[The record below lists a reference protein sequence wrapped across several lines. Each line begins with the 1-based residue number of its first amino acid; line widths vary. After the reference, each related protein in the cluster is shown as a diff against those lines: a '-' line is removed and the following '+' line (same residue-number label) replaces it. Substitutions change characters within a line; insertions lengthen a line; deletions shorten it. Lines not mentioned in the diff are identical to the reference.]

1 MPEFSGLLSSLLL
14 CFLSLGTPG
23 SSSSQ
28 HPCLS
33 SSSAKQPGFFLEL
46 SMALCEFVLDEI
58 LAKGR
63 NSPACCIRISNFSFY
78 SRFYFL
84 GVINIFD
91 HLTSCNMKHAHTCT
105 CISHGYLLIPTEFT
119 RSHDALAKKL
129 ASMRILLLHLNHAFH
144 LFFTVTC
151 QRQWHTRRY
160 PDTYTKS
167 NHNMPL
173 LSPSPPSNQG
183 AHEDDIDRFNCSL
196 MVMVETSIFMAPTRK
211 LYFV

>member
-1 MPEFSGLLSSLLL
+1 MFSYQYLWPSYM
-14 CFLSLGTPG
+14 T
-23 SSSSQ
+23 
-28 HPCLS
+28 
-33 SSSAKQPGFFLEL
+33 
-46 SMALCEFVLDEI
+46 
-58 LAKGR
+58 
-63 NSPACCIRISNFSFY
+63 
-78 SRFYFL
+78 
-84 GVINIFD
+84 
-91 HLTSCNMKHAHTCT
+91 HAHTCT
-105 CISHGYLLIPTEFT
+105 CISHAFHLLIPTEFT

-129 ASMRILLLHLNHAFH
+129 ASRRILLLHLNHAFH

-196 MVMVETSIFMAPTRK
+196 MMMAETSIFMAPTRK
-211 LYFV
+211 LYFVWLVIPTTKCTDGVIISKWIPIVGDEIDNLAPSNGYD

>member
-1 MPEFSGLLSSLLL
+1 MKSWPRE
-14 CFLSLGTPG
+14 
-23 SSSSQ
+23 
-28 HPCLS
+28 
-33 SSSAKQPGFFLEL
+33 
-46 SMALCEFVLDEI
+46 
-58 LAKGR
+58 GR
-63 NSPACCIRISNFSFY
+63 NSRACCIRISNFSFY

-196 MVMVETSIFMAPTRK
+196 MMMAETSIFMAPTRK
-211 LYFV
+211 LYFVWLVIPTTKCTDGVIISKWIPIVSDEIDNLAPSNGYD

>member
-1 MPEFSGLLSSLLL
+1 
-14 CFLSLGTPG
+14 
-23 SSSSQ
+23 
-28 HPCLS
+28 
-33 SSSAKQPGFFLEL
+33 
-46 SMALCEFVLDEI
+46 
-58 LAKGR
+58 
-63 NSPACCIRISNFSFY
+63 
-78 SRFYFL
+78 
-84 GVINIFD
+84 
-91 HLTSCNMKHAHTCT
+91 MKHAHTCT

-129 ASMRILLLHLNHAFH
+129 ASRRILLLHLNHASH

-183 AHEDDIDRFNCSL
+183 AHEDNMFIVHWWWWWKLQSSWLQQENYILCDWWFQRQNVQMVWSSL
-196 MVMVETSIFMAPTRK
+196 NESPLSAMKLIIELRIMVTTKVLAAAWRYGQTHGSQWCKQNDAKITREP
-211 LYFV
+211 

>member
-1 MPEFSGLLSSLLL
+1 MKSWPRE
-14 CFLSLGTPG
+14 
-23 SSSSQ
+23 
-28 HPCLS
+28 
-33 SSSAKQPGFFLEL
+33 
-46 SMALCEFVLDEI
+46 
-58 LAKGR
+58 GR
-63 NSPACCIRISNFSFY
+63 NSRACRIRISNFSFY